1 VRATNGAGNS
11 AYTTAWSFTT
21 LGAPAIPVH
30 VSPANGATGL
40 AAASVTLDWND
51 ITIATGYDWQ
61 YSTDPAFL
69 TGVVNGSVVSSTVN
83 IGPLASG
90 ATYYWRVRATNG
102 AGNSAYTTAWSF
114 TTLGAPAVPVHVSP
128 SNGATGL
135 AAASVTLDWND
146 ITVATGYDWQYSTD
160 PAFLTGVVSGSVV
173 SSTANIGPLSN
184 NTTYYWRVRATNGAG
199 NSAYTT
205 AWSFTTLGAPAVP
218 VHVSPANGATGL
230 AAASVTLDWNDITL
244 ATGYDWQYSTDP
256 AFLTG
261 VVSGS
266 VVSSTVNIGPLSNNT
281 TYYWRV
287 RATNGAGNSAYTTAW
302 SFTTIVAIPTMP
314 VHVSPSD
321 GATNVAIASVTL
333 DWSDITVA
341 TGYDWQYSTDPAFL
355 TGVVSGSVVS
365 STVNIG
371 PLANGTTYYWRV
383 RATNVA
389 GNSAYTTAWSFTTIV
404 AIPTMPV
411 HVSPADG
418 ATNVAIASVT
428 LDWSD
433 ITVATGYDWQ
443 YSTDPAFLTGVVSGS
458 VVSSTANIGPL
469 ANGTTYYWRVRATNV
484 AGNSAYTTAWSFTTI
499 VAIPTMPVHVSPS
512 DGATNVAI
520 ASVTLDW
527 SDITVATGYDWQYS
541 MDPAFLS
548 GVVSGSVV
556 SSTVNIGPL
565 ANGTTY
571 YWRVRAT
578 NVAGNSAYTTAWSFT
593 TIVAIPTMPVHV
605 SPADGAT
612 NVAIASVT
620 LDWSDITVAT
630 GYDWEYS
637 TDPSFL
643 TGVVSGSVVSSTANI
658 GPLANGTTYYWRVRA
673 TNVAGNSAYTTAW
686 SFTTEELVATDP
698 TQMVQFVLWPN
709 PATSELR
716 LTTEVSADYDLQ
728 IVDLNGKLIFSQRW
742 NSGNGTWNHDVSNW
756 STGNYIL
763 KVHGAD
769 NTQHLRFSIVR

>member
-1 VRATNGAGNS
+1 
-11 AYTTAWSFTT
+11 
-21 LGAPAIPVH
+21 
-30 VSPANGATGL
+30 
-40 AAASVTLDWND
+40 
-51 ITIATGYDWQ
+51 
-61 YSTDPAFL
+61 
-69 TGVVNGSVVSSTVN
+69 
-83 IGPLASG
+83 
-90 ATYYWRVRATNG
+90 
-102 AGNSAYTTAWSF
+102 
-114 TTLGAPAVPVHVSP
+114 
-128 SNGATGL
+128 
-135 AAASVTLDWND
+135 VTLDWND

-593 TIVAIPTMPVHV
+593 T
-605 SPADGAT
+605 
-612 NVAIASVT
+612 
-620 LDWSDITVAT
+620 
-630 GYDWEYS
+630 
-637 TDPSFL
+637 
-643 TGVVSGSVVSSTANI
+643 
-658 GPLANGTTYYWRVRA
+658 
-673 TNVAGNSAYTTAW
+673 
-686 SFTTEELVATDP
+686 EELVATDP